1 MKNHRY
7 HNASHQIIIIID
19 ANCVDDYD
27 DHMRVIHRALI
38 ATNVSFD
45 ALTMRNHDCIIVQRC
60 GTITLT
66 YSRM

>member
-1 MKNHRY
+1 MKDHRY
-7 HNASHQIIIIID
+7 HNASIIIID

-38 ATNVSFD
+38 ATFD
-45 ALTMRNHDCIIVQRC
+45 ALMMRNHDCIIVQRG

-66 YSRM
+66 HSRV